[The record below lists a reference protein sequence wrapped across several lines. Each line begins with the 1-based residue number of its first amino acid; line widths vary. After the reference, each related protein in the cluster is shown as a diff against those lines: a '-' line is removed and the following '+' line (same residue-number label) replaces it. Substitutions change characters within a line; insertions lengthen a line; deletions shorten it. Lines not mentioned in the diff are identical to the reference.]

1 MGELRAAVDYC
12 VMRPIDEWDSRLQR
26 WAAENPNWAI
36 QLFGPMLL
44 IGLAWFAG
52 AVLAKPPPLI
62 GVLVLIIGI
71 MVNGIAAFRSQGRG
85 ITWLAAGAVLAIFL
99 GLGMA
104 MGSWAGRVLGV

>member
-1 MGELRAAVDYC
+1 MSP
-12 VMRPIDEWDSRLQR
+12 MNEWDIRLQR
-26 WAAENPNWAI
+26 WAAENPSWAI

-52 AVLAKPPPLI
+52 AIFAKPAPFI

-71 MVNGIAAFRSQGRG
+71 MVNGIAAFRSRGRG
-85 ITWLAAGAVLAIFL
+85 ITWLAAGAVLAIFM

-104 MGSWAGRVLGV
+104 IGSIAGRVLGF